1 MAEVFILNDRKV
13 RLKSM
18 QYKSKAD
25 QIEVMRNW
33 FYQNYDDPVNAC
45 PYESREGGYTYI
57 YGGPYDAD
65 EELQNKFGGFVKY
78 DLIQEL
84 VSELQQECYEWSGNS
99 TNIDWYDDDLY
110 DAFTSSDN
118 PFDKFSRTIERIKSL
133 SNGDFKDE
141 KKDHLLSLL
150 YTNVITALE
159 TLFVELFVNAIDKD
173 DSYVAYFIENG
184 KTEFKVSKEIV
195 AMPFKGEPVEKVR
208 DELIKAIKEHLISAS
223 WHNTDRVVKRF
234 KATFDINVQHDWP
247 IRAIEMATLKRNDLV
262 HRGGKDKD
270 GNSVVVTEQ
279 DLNEL
284 LGYAMNIGEKI
295 HLSLKIAIQGED
307 GERSEEF

>member
-33 FYQNYDDPVNAC
+33 FYQNYEDPVNAC
-45 PYESREGGYTYI
+45 PYESREGGYAYI

-195 AMPFKGEPVEKVR
+195 AMPFKGEPVEKIR

>member
-25 QIEVMRNW
+25 QLEVMRNW
-33 FYQNYDDPVNAC
+33 FYQNYEDPANAC

-57 YGGPYDAD
+57 YGGPYDAN
-65 EELQNKFGGFVKY
+65 EELQDKFGGFVKY
-78 DLIQEL
+78 DFIQEL
-84 VSELQQECYEWSGNS
+84 ASELQQECYEWSGNS

-133 SNGDFKDE
+133 SNGEFKDE

-208 DELIKAIKEHLISAS
+208 DE
-223 WHNTDRVVKRF
+223 R
-234 KATFDINVQHDWP
+234 
-247 IRAIEMATLKRNDLV
+247 
-262 HRGGKDKD
+262 
-270 GNSVVVTEQ
+270 
-279 DLNEL
+279 
-284 LGYAMNIGEKI
+284 
-295 HLSLKIAIQGED
+295 
-307 GERSEEF
+307 